1 MNYTI
6 RNATPADL
14 PEIIK
19 LCAEHA
25 AYEKAEYSGLGKA
38 ENLNAIFF
46 LEMPKAFCL
55 IVENE
60 SGILGYATY
69 SFEFSTWDAEF
80 YTHMDCL
87 YLRDN
92 YRGFGIGEAL
102 IKEIAK
108 AAKANGCTVLQWQT
122 PVFNERAIKFYYK
135 VGATS
140 KEKLRLYLNETTINN
155 LAK

>member
-6 RNATPADL
+6 RNAAPADMS
-14 PEIIK
+14 EIIK

-25 AYEKAEYSGLGKA
+25 AYEKADYSALGKA
-38 ENLNAIFF
+38 EKLNAIFF
-46 LEMPKAFCL
+46 SEKPKAFCL

-60 SGILGYATY
+60 LGVLGYTTY

-87 YLRDN
+87 YLRDD
-92 YRGFGIGEAL
+92 YRGLGIGEAL
-102 IKEIAK
+102 MKEIAK
-108 AAKANGCTVLQWQT
+108 AAKTNGCAVIQWQT
-122 PVFNERAIKFYYK
+122 PVFNERAIKFYYR

-140 KEKLRLYLNETTINN
+140 REKLRLYLNEATINS
-155 LAK
+155 LAT